1 MTHLSF
7 RRALVLTLTS
17 IALAT
22 VLLVV
27 VGCRPE
33 EGARSSDAPKQD
45 ATKQDAADKPP
56 PPPEPAEAPAPDKK
70 PAGKVVEVGSSP
82 EGIVADPQT
91 GLVAVALRNPNELA
105 LVDGESGETVRK
117 VELPES
123 ARHLGLAGPGG
134 PVLVPAEGS
143 DSFVRVGLPGGEILS
158 ETPVGDFPHNAAA
171 TPDGRIFVVNEK
183 ANTASIIE
191 DGRKV
196 ETVETDLK
204 PGGVAVTE
212 SGLVGVIGVQGL
224 TLEVFEADTLDSLGR
239 VDAGEGPTHVK
250 AGPENRFYVTDTRGD
265 AVFVYGARPQPEQLD
280 RVSLPGSPYGIAVD
294 PRRGHLWVTLTAK
307 QRVVQFALE
316 GDGLREIARYPTVR
330 QANTV
335 AVDPASGR
343 VFVTG
348 KAEGKLQI
356 LDPR

>member
-1 MTHLSF
+1 MPDLSL
-7 RRALVLTLTS
+7 RRLRASVLFAIFLLS
-17 IALAT
+17 LA
-22 VLLVV
+22 
-27 VGCRPE
+27 GCGPE
-33 EGARSSDAPKQD
+33 GRSQRE
-45 ATKQDAADKPP
+45 PP
-56 PPPEPAEAPAPDKK
+56 PAPEPAEAPPLQEE
-70 PAGKVVEVGSSP
+70 PAGRVVEVGHAP
-82 EGIVADPQT
+82 EGLVADPET

-105 LVDGESGETVRK
+105 LVDGESGEVSRRVK
-117 VELPES
+117 LPES

-143 DSFVRVGLPGGEILS
+143 DSFVRVGLPGGEILG

-171 TPDGRIFVVNEK
+171 LPDGRLFVVNEK
-183 ANTASIIE
+183 ASTASIVE
-191 DGRKV
+191 DGREV

-212 SGLVGVIGVQGL
+212 DGLVGVIAVQGL

-239 VDAGEGPTHVK
+239 VDAGEGPTHVR
-250 AGPENRFYVTDTRGD
+250 AGPGDRFYATDTRGD
-265 AVFVYGARPQPEQLD
+265 AVFVYGARPEPEQLD

-294 PRRGHLWVTLTAK
+294 PERGHLWVTLTAK
-307 QRVVQFALE
+307 QQVVQFDLE
-316 GDGLREIARYPTVR
+316 GDALREIARYPTVR

-348 KAEGKLQI
+348 KAEGQLQI
-356 LDPR
+356 LEPR